1 MADEDFSLV
10 LFPNN
15 AQQRVEVAGY
25 PSLMSTFASGAL
37 QLTVPLGDGK
47 QLRIVSFG
55 IDPVQVADLVGAT
68 TVGSGYLPT
77 FGTDANGA
85 LNGLNLIASAPTRQS
100 GLGISSFLMYGGG
113 SAHYQNPETGGF
125 ITIMSAP
132 QSPNDLRIAALLVDN
147 STFPKSS
154 APSEMVSIEGR
165 DVLVATMTF
174 DDIHTYRV
182 ALWHAGAQTIS
193 IYGQLARDDL
203 ILAVR
208 SSRLATADEW
218 DAIVN
223 AVPPV
228 FTGEAESTC
237 GSCSPEGPVRS
248 EEIGAVTTT
257 VGSAWTIRLTNENYG
272 SDATASV
279 QVEAPLTQE
288 SDSSFQPTSSV
299 SLLPLPID
307 PINPLTHFETPTA
320 TILVAAFDAPTTAAV
335 MRVTLYRR
343 TPVDVPIVAVPETT
357 LAGAAY
363 VFSELVPYTV
373 DLLDANGAIVQTLTP

>member
-1 MADEDFSLV
+1 
-10 LFPNN
+10 
-15 AQQRVEVAGY
+15 
-25 PSLMSTFASGAL
+25 
-37 QLTVPLGDGK
+37 
-47 QLRIVSFG
+47 
-55 IDPVQVADLVGAT
+55 
-68 TVGSGYLPT
+68 
-77 FGTDANGA
+77 
-85 LNGLNLIASAPTRQS
+85 
-100 GLGISSFLMYGGG
+100 
-113 SAHYQNPETGGF
+113 
-125 ITIMSAP
+125 
-132 QSPNDLRIAALLVDN
+132 
-147 STFPKSS
+147 
-154 APSEMVSIEGR
+154 
-165 DVLVATMTF
+165 
-174 DDIHTYRV
+174 
-182 ALWHAGAQTIS
+182 
-193 IYGQLARDDL
+193 
-203 ILAVR
+203 
-208 SSRLATADEW
+208 
-218 DAIVN
+218 
-223 AVPPV
+223 
-228 FTGEAESTC
+228 
-237 GSCSPEGPVRS
+237 VRS